1 MLFNTTMLQCEFNQL
16 DILQVVFPVRDQIK
30 TAASQ
35 CPNYRAHKCLSPDF
49 IFLCCWARLVPTWV
63 TTPSCGANWYR
74 IKVCSA
80 QFQFENPHTHILD
93 IRWLKVFMSQRWF
106 MQIKAIV
113 QALNSNTFKNLAKWN
128 IEVSKIFTFCAVPD
142 CGADSLGLDP
152 TSDKKLAQSSSD
164 FFFCFASSSWAF
176 ALVGVFTSSC
186 GLSASLAPPTS
197 SSLSST
203 FSNLFFLFL

>member
-1 MLFNTTMLQCEFNQL
+1 MPKLQSPQVSLPWFHLPLLLGKTSANLSYYTILWCKLVSNQSLFSS
-16 DILQVVFPVRDQIK
+16 
-30 TAASQ
+30 ASIWK
-35 CPNYRAHKCLSPDF
+35 P
-49 IFLCCWARLVPTWV
+49 
-63 TTPSCGANWYR
+63 
-74 IKVCSA
+74 
-80 QFQFENPHTHILD
+80 PHTDILD

-203 FSNLFFLFL
+203 FSSLFFLFL